1 MSITLAFGVV
11 AMILVIST
19 LELVRRR
26 LLKERYAAIWVGFTT
41 LIALGVIFQ
50 GAVTKV
56 AHSLGFEVPANLVIV
71 AGVLALAFVSV
82 VLSIEVTR
90 LRGTIERVTNRLAV
104 LEAEQHGSEAE
115 VVIDE

>member
-1 MSITLAFGVV
+1 MSITLPFGIITV
-11 AMILVIST
+11 ILVVLT

-26 LLKERYAAIWVGFTT
+26 LLKERYAAIWIGFTT

-50 GAVTKV
+50 GAVTRL
-56 AHSLGFEVPANLVIV
+56 AHFLGFEVPANLVIV

-82 VLSIEVTR
+82 QLSIEVTR

-104 LEAEQHGSEAE
+104 FEAEQHGSEAE
-115 VVIDE
+115 AEVDE